1 MRIAIAGFWLE
12 SVTFLPNTTDI
23 PEFERSAKRGAAVI
37 HGFKGTATPQGGLID
52 VLQDAGADLVGVAD
66 AGVGAAAAASDAA
79 YAKYAE
85 GATVAIAE
93 HGGEFI
99 ARGGRFVQLEGRAR
113 PRNVVARFPDVE
125 TAEKCYHSDAYQ
137 AALKH
142 AKGASEREL
151 MIIETN
157 E

>member
-1 MRIAIAGFWLE
+1 MGALWIAH
-12 SVTFLPNTTDI
+12 VTVTD
-23 PEFERSAKRGAAVI
+23 EGAY
-37 HGFKGTATPQGGLID
+37 K
-52 VLQDAGADLVGVAD
+52 
-66 AGVGAAAAASDAA
+66 
-79 YAKYAE
+79 KYAA

-93 HGGEFI
+93 HGGHFI
-99 ARGGRFVQLEGRAR
+99 ARAGRYVQLEGKER

-142 AKGASEREL
+142 AIGASEREL
-151 MIIETN
+151 LIVETD